1 MARIK
6 EDEFKNH
13 VQHVE
18 FNGQVY
24 YSIQQAKDY
33 LKEDTEPKEILE
45 LPITGK
51 SATFKDIIEGRKKE
65 LSDFDKKIIQAL
77 NFNPKDKK

>member
-6 EDEFKNH
+6 EDDFKNH

-24 YSIQQAKDY
+24 YSIQQAKEY
-33 LKEDTEPKEILE
+33 LKDNIEAKNTLE
-45 LPITGK
+45 LPLVGL
-51 SATFKDIIEGRKKE
+51 SATFKDIMEGRKKE
-65 LSDFDKKIIQAL
+65 LSDFDKKIVQAL
-77 NFNPKDKK
+77 NFNPKKK